1 MPSWLSNRLKHPKK
15 PKPAG
20 REDMAQGMTDYQKA
34 IADYAAKGNQQYTN
48 AGDLADSGMAN
59 IKTDPRYAAHE
70 QAALADLEQISKDGM
85 SARDLADIAKN
96 DSRVNRQ
103 AAGRQGAIRQNMA
116 ARGMSG
122 SGMDLVAQMQSSQ
135 DATEN
140 QALASME
147 KNAQAQE
154 GRRQAISQRGQLS
167 GQLSARDFQQ
177 QAQQA
182 QAQDSINRFNQA
194 NRQQV
199 MNNNTQGANQF
210 AGNVMQAQQGG
221 AQMRYNNGA
230 EQANR
235 QLAGQGPKANP
246 LKGALGGAAAGFQ
259 MGGPWGAVAGGVA
272 GAGAE
277 YMYDGDRVTEE
288 MAVPRIPGP
297 VFGPENNP
305 KYDTVNIMASPG
317 EAVVSKSDLRMF
329 DSIDDPN
336 VREYI
341 KKKYGSEADMQS
353 AKDNEK
359 YAKVGQ
365 FAAGIGD
372 QIANNNR
379 DPKVYHNSMQN
390 LGQAPKITQNE
401 LQKTDM
407 SGAVNAATKNRQDV
421 EGNRDEAI
429 KSAFAE
435 RKSQLATQAEAAK
448 AAEDKRRYG
457 IDNDF
462 KTQAHNDSVANTQAI
477 LAGTNAGRAET
488 NRHNLVTEAAG
499 ALKANEP
506 PKQTPAQ
513 AKQEATSKEVKYRVG
528 SINSALDRLEANIK
542 AHGTFEAFGNADA
555 DMSSDIYNVAL
566 DYAKLVDPDSVA
578 REGEVASAQKYMLP
592 IQGMFKD
599 NDTAL
604 ANVARMREQVAQRAA
619 DMSPMSVKP
628 VEQKGDLSP
637 EEHAELEQLE
647 KQFGGK

>member
-1 MPSWLSNRLKHPKK
+1 MSLSLLLGNKKNREWLSNRLKHPKK
-15 PKPAG
+15 AKPAG
-20 REDMAQGMTDYQKA
+20 QADMSQGMSDYQQA
-34 IADYAAKGNQQYTN
+34 IADYAAKGNQQFTS

-59 IKTDPRYAAHE
+59 IKVDPRYAAHE

-103 AAGRQGAIRQNMA
+103 AAGRQGAIKQGMA
-116 ARGMSG
+116 ARGMGG
-122 SGMDLVAQMQSSQ
+122 SGMDLVAQMQASQ

-167 GQLSARDFQQ
+167 SQLSARDFQQ

-221 AQMRYNNGA
+221 AQMRYNYGT

-235 QLAGQGPKANP
+235 QIANKPKSAWDTTREVVSTGAQVAP
-246 LKGALGGAAAGFQ
+246 LFAAH
-259 MGGPWGAVAGGVA
+259 GAVVPGGKYSL
-272 GAGAE
+272 GSP
-277 YMYDGDRVTEE
+277 DIDSVTKDV
-288 MAVPRIPGP
+288 VPA
-297 VFGPENNP
+297 
-305 KYDTVNIMASPG
+305 MLSPG
-317 EAVVSKSDLRMF
+317 ERVAPTSDISAF
-329 DSIDDPN
+329 DNIDDPQ

-341 KKKYGSEADMQS
+341 KRKYGSEADMQQ
-353 AKDNEK
+353 AKDTEK
-359 YAKVGQ
+359 LTKVS
-365 FAAGIGD
+365 AGIAGLND
-372 QIANNNR
+372 TIANNHR
-379 DPKVYHNSMQN
+379 DTKVYHNSMQN

-401 LQKTDM
+401 LQHTDM
-407 SGAVNAATKNRQDV
+407 SGAVNAATKNRQGL

-429 KSAFAE
+429 QAAFAE
-435 RKSQLATQAEAAK
+435 RKAQLAAK
-448 AAEDKRRYG
+448 AAGQKAASDESWRTKKFDQDAQGIKATQDAAKATREGTETQRG
-457 IDNDF
+457 IDNSF
-462 KTQAHNDSVANTQAI
+462 KERDLKIKEGAAI
-477 LAGTNAGRAET
+477 KT
-488 NRHNLVTEAAG
+488 
-499 ALKANEP
+499 ANEP

-542 AHGTFEAFGNADA
+542 SHGTFEAFGNAGA

-578 REGEVASAQKYMLP
+578 REGEVAAAQKYMLP
-592 IQGMFKD
+592 IQGLFKN

-604 ANVARMREQVAQRAA
+604 SNVARMREQVAQRAK

-637 EEHAELEQLE
+637 EEQAELEQLE

>member
-1 MPSWLSNRLKHPKK
+1 
-15 PKPAG
+15 
-20 REDMAQGMTDYQKA
+20 MAQGMADYQQA
-34 IADYAAKGNQQYTN
+34 IADYAAKGNQQYTS

-85 SARDLADIAKN
+85 SARDLADLARN

-177 QAQQA
+177 QAMQA

-221 AQMRYNNGA
+221 AQMRYNSGT

-235 QLAGQGPKANP
+235 QIANKPKSAWDTAKDVIGMAGSAANIYSAFNTPKQPQQP
-246 LKGALGGAAAGFQ
+246 LYAAHG
-259 MGGPWGAVAGGVA
+259 MP
-272 GAGAE
+272 
-277 YMYDGDRVTEE
+277 RV
-288 MAVPRIPGP
+288 PGP

-305 KYDTVNIMASPG
+305 ANDTVPAMLSPG
-317 EAVVSKSDLRMF
+317 EAVVPKTELGLF
-329 DSIDDPN
+329 DRIDEPT
-336 VREYI
+336 VREYL
-341 KKKYGSEADMQS
+341 KSKYGSEADMQQ
-353 AKDNEK
+353 ARDNEK
-359 YAKVGQ
+359 LTKVN
-365 FAAGIGD
+365 AGIAGLND
-372 QIANNNR
+372 TIANANR

-407 SGAVNAATKNRQDV
+407 SGAVNAATKSRQDL

-429 KSAFAE
+429 KAAFAE
-435 RKSQLATQAEAAK
+435 RKSQLAAQVTAKQAASDEAWKTKEFGQKGESIKATQDLASATLAGTK
-448 AAEDKRRYG
+448 VQRG
-457 IDNDF
+457 IDNGF
-462 KTQAHNDSVANTQAI
+462 KERELKIKEGAANGAGGGKTLPSDTVAKM
-477 LAGTNAGRAET
+477 AGYD
-488 NRHNLVTEAAG
+488 AA
-499 ALKANEP
+499 
-506 PKQTPAQ
+506 
-513 AKQEATSKEVKYRVG
+513 S
-528 SINSALDRLEANIK
+528 SIID
-542 AHGTFEAFGNADA
+542 
-555 DMSSDIYNVAL
+555 
-566 DYAKLVDPDSVA
+566 
-578 REGEVASAQKYMLP
+578 
-592 IQGMFKD
+592 
-599 NDTAL
+599 
-604 ANVARMREQVAQRAA
+604 
-619 DMSPMSVKP
+619 
-628 VEQKGDLSP
+628 
-637 EEHAELEQLE
+637 QLE
-647 KQFGGK
+647 KDYTDKSSSTGSWLKSKVSGTDANTYKSGLKPTIQSLGTALEGGKLTDADFDKYADMIPGPGDFPDQAAAKIASLRANLKAKREAEANALTGAGYKVPATTKAKQTTSGGVNVLSSADELP